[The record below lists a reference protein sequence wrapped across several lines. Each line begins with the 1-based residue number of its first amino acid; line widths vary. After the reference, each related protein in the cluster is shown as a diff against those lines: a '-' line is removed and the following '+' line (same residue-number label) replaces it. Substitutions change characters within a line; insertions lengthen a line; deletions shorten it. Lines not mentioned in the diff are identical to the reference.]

1 VISSDAK
8 SLAGTVG
15 FDLVGADLG
24 CDLECSL
31 NAAIDGGAVF
41 PDGSNALAIFQNTLA
56 SSIIDIETHPRGRLF
71 QEFLLK
77 GPYDGSGEIPPK
89 FVKQRLSDAEI
100 ASAITFIYSHMVNCF
115 KGALTE
121 LLATGTCMHLMNQ
134 LQGCGQ
140 LSSKARLY
148 IGDSVGVHRRSGN
161 GVLKGGDQH
170 ILIREGGL
178 ESVTVAGITEI
189 KSYIPSQNRLREQLD
204 RHLRRVK
211 QGLRLKNEKHSKM
224 KVKVGCGSNHRV
236 FRFYVVPAAWRLP
249 KTFRFEDVETGN
261 LLHIEQPDPK
271 GEDEITQIGDD
282 EWRIAL
288 KWSQEAIAQAAF
300 EMTFWYMAKVG
311 EVIYS
316 ESIPSNWEMMTPSE
330 AGQNAVKMMLYYALL
345 RCRTDREKQRA
356 IALYNSY
363 CFGYAIGMNF
373 KNLEGRREMLWPE
386 DLREILADGKTKHG
400 CYLS

>member
-1 VISSDAK
+1 
-8 SLAGTVG
+8 L
-15 FDLVGADLG
+15 
-24 CDLECSL
+24 
-31 NAAIDGGAVF
+31 
-41 PDGSNALAIFQNTLA
+41 LA
-56 SSIIDIETHPRGRLF
+56 SGAC
-71 QEFLLK
+71 
-77 GPYDGSGEIPPK
+77 
-89 FVKQRLSDAEI
+89 LS
-100 ASAITFIYSHMVNCF
+100 
-115 KGALTE
+115 
-121 LLATGTCMHLMNQ
+121 LMKQ
-134 LQGCGQ
+134 LQRDGQ
-140 LSSKARLY
+140 LSSKAKLY

-236 FRFYVVPAAWRLP
+236 FHFYVVPAAWRLP

-282 EWRIAL
+282 EWRITL
-288 KWSQEAIAQAAF
+288 KWSKEAIAQAAF

-316 ESIPSNWEMMTPSE
+316 ESIPRKWERMTPSE

-363 CFGYAIGMNF
+363 CFGYALGMNF
-373 KNLEGRREMLWPE
+373 KNLEGRREMLWSE